1 MKRNLFSLAL
11 ITLLL
16 ISASSL
22 FAKDV
27 RYISG
32 HIKNVD
38 DNLITL
44 TNNLAFKANQHV
56 TAISMTPAVFVLEK
70 DRPEGFVYIKGRKI
84 DVTLM
89 KKSGGQ
95 FVVPASTQDYFNYTQ
110 GTLHQ
115 INSLSEKGAMIEL
128 DNNHKWFLTDKNE
141 NGMIKNWEV
150 GDWVIIT
157 KPQHSKDEQV
167 INTRTTEQT
176 RISKAHEVTNL
187 K

>member
-1 MKRNLFSLAL
+1 MKRKIFSFV
-11 ITLLL
+11 IINLLL
-16 ISASSL
+16 ISTSSL

-44 TNNLAFKANQHV
+44 TNNLAFRANQHV
-56 TAISMTPAVFVLEK
+56 TAISMTPAVFVLEE

-95 FVVPASTQDYFNYTQ
+95 FVVPASTQDYFDYTQ

-115 INSLSEKGAMIEL
+115 INALSKEGAMIEL
-128 DNNHKWFLTDKNE
+128 SNNQKWFLTDKTE
-141 NGMIKNWEV
+141 NGMIKNWDV

-157 KPQHSKDEQV
+157 KPQHSKDDQV

-176 RISKAHEVTNL
+176 RISKTHQVTNL